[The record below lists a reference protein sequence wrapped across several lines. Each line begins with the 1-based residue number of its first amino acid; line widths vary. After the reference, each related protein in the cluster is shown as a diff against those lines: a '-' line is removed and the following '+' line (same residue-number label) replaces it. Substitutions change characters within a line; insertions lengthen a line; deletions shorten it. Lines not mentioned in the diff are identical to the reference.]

1 MDGENNNGFI
11 KKVSGKVVQFS
22 KEHPVIASTLV
33 IGGVCFGGAPLLVSY
48 VGFTS
53 GGIAA
58 GSAAASIASALGSG
72 SAIVA
77 TAQSIGATGTLLVAS
92 KTSVIAAIS
101 SCVGG
106 NIVGKKIEKKFDVPK

>member
-22 KEHPVIASTLV
+22 KEHPVIAS
-33 IGGVCFGGAPLLVSY
+33 APLIVSY

-53 GGIAA
+53 AGIAA
-58 GSAAASIASALGSG
+58 GSTAASIASALGSG

-77 TAQSIGATGTLLVAS
+77 TAQSVGATGTLLVAS

-106 NIVGKKIEKKFDVPK
+106 NIVGKKIEKKLEAPK